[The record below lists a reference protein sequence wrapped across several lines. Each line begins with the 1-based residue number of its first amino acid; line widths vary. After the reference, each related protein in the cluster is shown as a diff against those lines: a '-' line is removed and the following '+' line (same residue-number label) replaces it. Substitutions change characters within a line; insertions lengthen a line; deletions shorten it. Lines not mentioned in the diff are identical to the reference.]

1 MFFSFLVL
9 SNDVFWAG
17 TALVYVMKLK
27 VKKLLV
33 EAKSLLKKY
42 IVKMGYLNDEM
53 FSIYGEH
60 FLRKIDRMTEN
71 KLSPSSSCE
80 LICGSSFLN

>member
-1 MFFSFLVL
+1 M

-42 IVKMGYLNDEM
+42 FVKMGYLNEEM

-60 FLRKIDRMTEN
+60 F
-71 KLSPSSSCE
+71 
-80 LICGSSFLN
+80 

>member
-1 MFFSFLVL
+1 M

-33 EAKSLLKKY
+33 EAESLLKKY
-42 IVKMGYLNDEM
+42 FVKMGYLNEEM

-60 FLRKIDRMTEN
+60 FLRKTDRMAEN
-71 KLSPSSSCE
+71 KLSPSSS
-80 LICGSSFLN
+80 FVN

>member
-1 MFFSFLVL
+1 M

-42 IVKMGYLNDEM
+42 FVKMGYLNEEM

-60 FLRKIDRMTEN
+60 FLRKTDRMAEN
-71 KLSPSSSCE
+71 KLSPSSS
-80 LICGSSFLN
+80 FVN